1 MNEQGTQLAGLSE
14 LEDRV
19 YVACT
24 ASGDIKVLQDSDGL
38 LAPFVATE
46 GVPNAL
52 AFDSTGA
59 LFVTDMANKCIKSKE
74 ASEQTLQILVGE
86 YEGRQFAGPNS
97 LCFDK
102 EGTLFFTDSGPM
114 GDTSLS
120 RPKGSVF
127 CVKLEDQLL
136 KPLALECLAYPSG
149 IAVSN
154 DGCLVYVAETM
165 ANRILRFVK
174 RPTGVFYSSVFYA
187 FSGGFG
193 PSALAIDAESRLF
206 VARFEFS
213 GISAGGT
220 TLGGLISVIGPDGK
234 LLSEV
239 EAPCSEV
246 TGLMI
251 KSSEESLFVTE
262 QSTSSIYSVHLSELE
277 LL

>member
-1 MNEQGTQLAGLSE
+1 MAGLSE
-14 LEDRV
+14 LEDRI

-24 ASGDIKVLQDSDGL
+24 ASGDIKVLQDSDGML
-38 LAPFVATE
+38 TPFIATE
-46 GVPNAL
+46 GVPNSL
-52 AFDSTGA
+52 AFDGTGA

-74 ASEQTLQILVGE
+74 AGEQALQILVGE
-86 YEGRQFAGPNS
+86 YEGRQFSGPNG

-102 EGTLFFTDSGPM
+102 DGTLFFTDSGPM

-120 RPKGSVF
+120 RPEGSVF

-149 IAVSN
+149 IAVSA
-154 DGCLVYVAETM
+154 DGCLIYVAETM
-165 ANRILRFVK
+165 ANRILRFVR
-174 RPTGVFYSSVFYA
+174 RPTGVYYSSVFYT
-187 FSGGFG
+187 FNGSFG
-193 PSALAIDAESRLF
+193 PSALACDAESRLF

-234 LLSEV
+234 LLCEI
-239 EAPCSEV
+239 EAPSPEV

-251 KSSEESLFVTE
+251 KASEESLVVTE
-262 QSTSSIYSVHLSELE
+262 QSTSSIYSVHLSELD
-277 LL
+277 LP